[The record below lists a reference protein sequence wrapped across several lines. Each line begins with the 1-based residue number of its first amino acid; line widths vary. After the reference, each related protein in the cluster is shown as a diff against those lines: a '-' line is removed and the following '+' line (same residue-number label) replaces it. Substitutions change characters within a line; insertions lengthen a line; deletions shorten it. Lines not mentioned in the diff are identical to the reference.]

1 MSVDVGT
8 VGASS
13 TRDKSVAVVTP
24 GLLTDLARFGATD
37 VSACFSCGTCTAVCP
52 LVDNDATFPRRIIR
66 YGQLGLRDELLSSKE
81 LWTCYHCG
89 LCTESCPQSADPA
102 QYMAAARRYAIAGY
116 DRTRLARTLYTHPA
130 AGAGVATALA
140 ALFALFLYAFHGER
154 STTSFQLFRFIPE
167 GAVHWTGVAVM
178 ALVALAALSGV
189 TTMVVGIARKEGVR
203 WRDVW
208 GRAGRARSW
217 SAAWS
222 AGAVESLGQRRY
234 REDCAEAQSDREPL
248 YRRRWFAHAMTM
260 WGFTGLLL
268 ATMSD
273 YALSVVGLR
282 RTGTPEPIWYPVR
295 LLGTVAGVMLVY
307 GVTVLL
313 VNRLGHLNRATRE
326 SAGSD
331 WLFLIMLWIVAVSGF
346 LVELSLYVGTAPAWG
361 YWIFLFHVSVALD
374 LLVLLPFMKFAHAL
388 YRPVAL
394 FFHSLAGHATRVTPD
409 V

>member
-1 MSVDVGT
+1 MSLDVEKTAAPAPLG
-8 VGASS
+8 
-13 TRDKSVAVVTP
+13 KPVAVVTP
-24 GLLTDLARFGATD
+24 GLLSDLARFGATD

-116 DRTRLARTLYTHPA
+116 DRTRLARTLYTLPVV
-130 AGAGVATALA
+130 GAGVATVLA
-140 ALFALFLYAFHGER
+140 GVFALFLYAFHGER

-167 GAVHWTGVAVM
+167 GVVHWTGVAVM
-178 ALVALAALSGV
+178 VLVALAALSGIV
-189 TTMVVGIARKEGVR
+189 TMVAGIARKEGVA

-208 GRAGRARSW
+208 GRVGRGHGW
-217 SAAWS
+217 SAVWS

-234 REDCAEAQSDREPL
+234 REDCAEAQTDREPL
-248 YRRRWFAHAMTM
+248 YRRRWFIHAMTM

-307 GVTVLL
+307 GVTLML
-313 VNRLGHLNRATRE
+313 VNRLGHLNRASRE
-326 SAGSD
+326 SAASD
-331 WLFLIMLWIVAVSGF
+331 WLFLTLLWVVAVSGF

-394 FFHSLAGHATRVTPD
+394 FFHSLASQSTRVTTD
-409 V
+409 A

>member
-1 MSVDVGT
+1 MSLDVEKTAAPAPLG
-8 VGASS
+8 
-13 TRDKSVAVVTP
+13 KPVAVVTP
-24 GLLTDLARFGATD
+24 GLLSDLARFGATD

-116 DRTRLARTLYTHPA
+116 DRTRLARTLYTHPVV
-130 AGAGVATALA
+130 GAGVATVLA
-140 ALFALFLYAFHGER
+140 GVFALFLYAFHGER

-167 GAVHWTGVAVM
+167 GVVHWTGVAVM
-178 ALVALAALSGV
+178 VLVALAALSGIV
-189 TTMVVGIARKEGVR
+189 TMVAGIARKEGVA

-208 GRAGRARSW
+208 GRVGRGHGW
-217 SAAWS
+217 SAVWS

-234 REDCAEAQSDREPL
+234 REDCAEAQIDREPL
-248 YRRRWFAHAMTM
+248 YRRRWFIHAMTM

-307 GVTVLL
+307 GVTLML
-313 VNRLGHLNRATRE
+313 VNRLGHLNRASRE
-326 SAGSD
+326 SAASD
-331 WLFLIMLWIVAVSGF
+331 WLFLTLLWVVAVSGF

-394 FFHSLAGHATRVTPD
+394 FFHSLASQSTRVTTD
-409 V
+409 A